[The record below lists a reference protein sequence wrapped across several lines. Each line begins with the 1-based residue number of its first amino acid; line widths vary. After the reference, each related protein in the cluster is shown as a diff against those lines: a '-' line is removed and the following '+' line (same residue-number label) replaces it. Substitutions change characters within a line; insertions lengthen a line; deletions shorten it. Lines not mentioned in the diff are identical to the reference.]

1 MKEVFADTFFWTA
14 IANPRDRW
22 HDQAVAFRD
31 SAADTILVTTD
42 EVLVELAA
50 NLAAA
55 DPKMREFVADFI
67 EIILRDPGIRVIP
80 QSRESFL
87 KGLQLY
93 RNRPDKNYSLTDC
106 ISMQA
111 MQTRNITEALT
122 EDRHFSQEGFRALF
136 RAE

>member
-31 SAADTILVTTD
+31 SAADTTLVTTD

-55 DPKMREFVADFI
+55 DPKMRAFVADFI
-67 EIILRDPGIRVIP
+67 EIILRDRASVS
-80 QSRESFL
+80 SRRAGSRFL
-87 KGLQLY
+87 KVCSSIATVQTKLQSDRLY
-93 RNRPDKNYSLTDC
+93 FDASDADPEYC
-106 ISMQA
+106 
-111 MQTRNITEALT
+111 
-122 EDRHFSQEGFRALF
+122 
-136 RAE
+136 